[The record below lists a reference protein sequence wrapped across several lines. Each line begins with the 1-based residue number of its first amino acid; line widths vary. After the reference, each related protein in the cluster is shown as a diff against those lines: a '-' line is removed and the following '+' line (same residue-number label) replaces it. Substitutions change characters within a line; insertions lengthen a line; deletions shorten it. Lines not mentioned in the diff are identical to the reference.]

1 MTKYLVIEFYQQ
13 GYDEYTKVYPILM
26 TAEQIKTF
34 AWGKDKHNKPTKRKA
49 PTKFVTC
56 YEIDEN
62 GSVIYNEELSTTKE
76 D

>member
-1 MTKYLVIEFYQQ
+1 
-13 GYDEYTKVYPILM
+13 M
-26 TAEQIKTF
+26 TAEQIKTL
-34 AWGKDKHNKPTKRKA
+34 AWGKDKHNKPTERKA

-62 GSVIYNEELSTTKE
+62 DSVIYNEELSTTKE